1 MKAFFFPI
9 NIFLAFLPACSDPAA
24 SSTESSAAQGAS
36 GLSRSRTL
44 ASLTEEEASKL
55 CAWSLA
61 TEGGAGK
68 VTDCG
73 GGRSTAVHTND
84 ECLESLKATRTVL
97 SCYPVT
103 VGEAEDCSAESA
115 KSACTNGPICEAI
128 NGRLETC
135 AGKD

>member
-1 MKAFFFPI
+1 MKSFFFPI
-9 NIFLAFLPACSDPAA
+9 SIFLAFLPACSDSA
-24 SSTESSAAQGAS
+24 ESSGAPGAS

-84 ECLESLKATRTVL
+84 ECLESVKAARTVL
-97 SCYPVT
+97 SCYPLT
-103 VGEAEDCSAESA
+103 VGEAEDCSAETA
-115 KSACTNGPICEAI
+115 NSACTNGPVCEAI
-128 NGRLETC
+128 NRRFETC